1 MRRGHDLETTLYQP
15 IKAFLEAAGY
25 AVKGEI
31 AGCDLVGLSPDEPPV
46 VVICELKLSFNLE
59 LILQAVDR
67 ATASDEVWIAARVSA
82 KGKGRES
89 DRRYRDLCR
98 RLGFGMLS
106 VSDNG
111 MVDVLV
117 SPVALMPRK
126 NARKRSR
133 LVNEH
138 KRRKGDPTAGG
149 STRSPIMTAYRQQAL
164 ACAAALQAG
173 PLRPRDLKAITPK
186 AATILRGNV
195 YGWFENLER
204 GIYGLTATG
213 FEALVRWPVATPEN
227 DKLAVT
233 EMVIEPVSIVSE
245 KPKSRRSKSGVAGG

>member
-1 MRRGHDLETTLYQP
+1 METTLYLP
-15 IKAFLEAAGY
+15 IKGFLEAAGY
-25 AVKGEI
+25 TVKGEI
-31 AGCDLVGLSPDEPPV
+31 AGCDMVGLSPDEPPV

-67 ATASDEVWIAARVSA
+67 AAASDEVWIAARVSA

-89 DRRYRDLCR
+89 DRRYRNLCR

-111 MVDVLV
+111 TVDVLV
-117 SPVALMPRK
+117 SPDALMPRK
-126 NARKRSR
+126 NPRKRSR

-138 KRRKGDPTAGG
+138 KKRKGDPAIGG

-164 ACAAALQAG
+164 ACAAALQGG
-173 PLRPRDLKAITPK
+173 PLRPKDLKTITPS

-195 YGWFENLER
+195 YGWFERIDR
-204 GIYGLTATG
+204 GIYGLTASG
-213 FEALVRWPVATPEN
+213 AEALIRWPVAAT
-227 DKLAVT
+227 DVDGAMTAAV
-233 EMVIEPVSIVSE
+233 
-245 KPKSRRSKSGVAGG
+245 

>member
-1 MRRGHDLETTLYQP
+1 METTLYLP
-15 IKAFLEAAGY
+15 IKGFLEAAGY
-25 AVKGEI
+25 SVKGEV
-31 AGCDLVGLSPDEPPV
+31 AGCDIVGLSPDEPPV

-67 ATASDEVWIAARVSA
+67 AAASDEVWIAARVSA

-111 MVDVLV
+111 TVDVVV

-126 NARKRSR
+126 NPRKRSR

-138 KRRKGDPTAGG
+138 KKRKGDPALGG

-173 PLRPRDLKAITPK
+173 PLRPRDLKPITPS
-186 AATILRGNV
+186 AAAILRGNV
-195 YGWFENLER
+195 YGWFERIDR
-204 GIYGLTATG
+204 GVYGLTATG
-213 FEALVRWPVATPEN
+213 AEALIRWPVAAAG
-227 DKLAVT
+227 DVAAVA
-233 EMVIEPVSIVSE
+233 
-245 KPKSRRSKSGVAGG
+245 VAL

>member
-1 MRRGHDLETTLYQP
+1 LETALYLP
-15 IKAFLEAAGY
+15 IKGFLEAAGY
-25 AVKGEI
+25 SVKGEI
-31 AGCDLVGLSPDEPPV
+31 AGCDLVGLSPDDPPV

-67 ATASDEVWIAARVSA
+67 AAASDEVWIAARVSA

-98 RLGFGMLS
+98 RLGFGMMA

-111 MVDVLV
+111 TVDVIV
-117 SPVALMPRK
+117 GPVALMPRK
-126 NARKRSR
+126 NPRKRSR

-138 KRRKGDPTAGG
+138 KKRKGDPAVGG

-164 ACAAALQAG
+164 ACAAALLGG
-173 PLRPRDLKAITPK
+173 PLRPKDLKPITPS

-195 YGWFENLER
+195 YGWFERLDR

-213 FEALVRWPVATPEN
+213 AEALTRWPPSPVQPETIEIAT
-227 DKLAVT
+227 
-233 EMVIEPVSIVSE
+233 
-245 KPKSRRSKSGVAGG
+245 KPG

>member
-1 MRRGHDLETTLYQP
+1 VETTLYPP
-15 IKAFLEAAGY
+15 IKGFLEAAGY
-25 AVKGEI
+25 SVKGEI

-67 ATASDEVWIAARVSA
+67 ACASDEVWIAARVSA

-111 MVDVLV
+111 TVDVVV
-117 SPVALMPRK
+117 SPMALMPRK
-126 NARKRSR
+126 NPRKRSR
-133 LVNEH
+133 LVTEH
-138 KRRKGDPTAGG
+138 KKRKGDPALGG
-149 STRSPIMTAYRQQAL
+149 STRAPIMTAYRQQAL
-164 ACAAALQAG
+164 ACAAALRDG
-173 PLRPRDLKAITPK
+173 PLRPRDLKPVTPS

-195 YGWFENLER
+195 YGWFERIDR
-204 GIYGLTATG
+204 GIYALTAAG
-213 FEALVRWPVATPEN
+213 MEALIRWPQERNEPE
-227 DKLAVT
+227 
-233 EMVIEPVSIVSE
+233 SI
-245 KPKSRRSKSGVAGG
+245 KPAEITG